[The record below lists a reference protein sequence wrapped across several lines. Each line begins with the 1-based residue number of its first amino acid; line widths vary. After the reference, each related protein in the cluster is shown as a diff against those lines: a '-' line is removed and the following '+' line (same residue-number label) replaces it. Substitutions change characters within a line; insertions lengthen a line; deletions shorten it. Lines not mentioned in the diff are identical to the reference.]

1 MLTRIALWLTL
12 GITLDALGV
21 GWLGTALVLAL
32 AVAIDLQGRADG
44 EQHGAMVG
52 IASFLRMNE
61 HEQTEIKRMVKQWE
75 QK

>member
-61 HEQTEIKRMVKQWE
+61 HEQTEIRKMVKQWE